1 MFFSVSNVI
10 SDVYLFMYHRISRV
24 LLIRVLLKPRYAGF
38 MPSAQDF
45 NKCKSHDLTKS
56 KHQLPYSCF
65 NRISSTFR
73 SLSNLQYTTLHT
85 HKLSYQ
91 IAKHQY
97 ANIDPTTPER
107 YSTHDNC
114 SAMMPRTYTFLQ
126 LCRGF
131 LLQLCHSL
139 PHTRYTK
146 LASISGTS
154 HKYASHSSFISRF
167 PPNSI
172 PLLFRLFTFISK
184 QLNSIHFSVKFS
196 HPAPFEPL
204 RCHCQYFMH
213 SSRNQYIYI
222 YYLIYFS
229 APFLFSSHISYGTC
243 IIIYE
248 NKAYI
253 RIKLYTK
260 VITLPRM

>member
-1 MFFSVSNVI
+1 MFFSVSNVV
-10 SDVYLFMYHRISRV
+10 SDVYLFMYHRISCV
-24 LLIRVLLKPRYAGF
+24 LFLVSRSFLKPRYTGF

-56 KHQLPYSCF
+56 KHQLSNSCF
-65 NRISSTFR
+65 NRISSIFR
-73 SLSNLQYTTLHT
+73 SLSNLQHTTLHT

-97 ANIDPTTPER
+97 ANIDPTTPGR
-107 YSTHDNC
+107 YSTHDKC
-114 SAMMPRTYTFLQ
+114 SAMMPRTCTFLQ

-172 PLLFRLFTFISK
+172 P
-184 QLNSIHFSVKFS
+184 
-196 HPAPFEPL
+196 
-204 RCHCQYFMH
+204 
-213 SSRNQYIYI
+213 
-222 YYLIYFS
+222 
-229 APFLFSSHISYGTC
+229 
-243 IIIYE
+243 
-248 NKAYI
+248 
-253 RIKLYTK
+253 
-260 VITLPRM
+260 